1 MNDKARTPVVPGAGV
16 SDGTAI
22 DDQRH

>member
-1 MNDKARTPVVPGAGV
+1 MNHKARTLVVPGAGV